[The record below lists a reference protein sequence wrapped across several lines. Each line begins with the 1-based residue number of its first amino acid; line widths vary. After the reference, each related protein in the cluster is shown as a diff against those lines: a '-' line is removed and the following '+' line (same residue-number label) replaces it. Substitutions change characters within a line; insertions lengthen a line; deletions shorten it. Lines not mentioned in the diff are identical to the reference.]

1 MTNDFTTR
9 WDEIADQGH
18 AAGRYRVR
26 PDHLLD
32 LFLGYS
38 SSGEREFTLE
48 VSTMEFED
56 VELPEFENMS
66 VHRSEIRGGQSL
78 TLRLTER
85 SLKELFSVVCL
96 DLAEASSRA
105 ETQAGA
111 VRIFFGRLTR
121 WADLLRWRRTRGMSF
136 KERLGLLGELSML
149 IWVLDEAGV
158 DRGVVIRGWRGPDG
172 DTNDIGLNSVRI
184 EVKAQLSTQ
193 SPTLKISSLSQLDW
207 DGRELCV
214 ALHRFSAAEN
224 ELSLRSLT
232 AQIAARLSGSGDDLM
247 EFQRKLL
254 LAGYES
260 EAVYVD
266 EAFRLDVRT
275 IYRVGERFPRLVPG
289 SVPVG
294 IRNARYEI
302 AGEAIQD
309 FEIGA
314 ELLEQLINA

>member
-1 MTNDFTTR
+1 MTNDFTIR
-9 WDEIADQGH
+9 WDEISDQGH

>member
-1 MTNDFTTR
+1 MTNDFTMR
-9 WDEIADQGH
+9 WDEISDQGH

-48 VSTMEFED
+48 ASTMEFGD

-111 VRIFFGRLTR
+111 VRIFFGRLNR

-214 ALHRFSAAEN
+214 ALHRFSAAESD
-224 ELSLRSLT
+224 LSLRSLT

-260 EAVYVD
+260 EAAYVD
-266 EAFRLDVRT
+266 EAFRLDVRR
-275 IYRVGERFPRLVPG
+275 IYRVGEGFPRLVPG

-302 AGEAIQD
+302 ACEAIQD
-309 FEIGA
+309 FEIGVG
-314 ELLEQLINA
+314 LLEQLINA

>member
-1 MTNDFTTR
+1 MSNDFTIR
-9 WDEIADQGH
+9 WDEISDQGH
-18 AAGRYRVR
+18 AAGRFRVR

-48 VSTMEFED
+48 FWIAEFED
-56 VELPEFENMS
+56 GELPAFENIS
-66 VHRSEIRGGQSL
+66 VHRGEPRGGQSL

-85 SLKELFSVVCL
+85 TLKELFSVVCF

-105 ETQAGA
+105 GTQAAA
-111 VRIFFGRLTR
+111 VRMFFGRLSR
-121 WADLLRWRRTRGMSF
+121 WADLLQWRRTRGMSF

-149 IWVLDEAGV
+149 IWVLDEADV
-158 DRGVVIRGWRGPDG
+158 PRGVVIRGWRGPDG
-172 DTNDIGLNSVRI
+172 DTSDIGLNSVRL

-193 SPTLKISSLSQLDW
+193 PPTLKISSLSQLDW

-214 ALHRFSAAEN
+214 TLHRFSAAED

-232 AQIAARLSGSGDDLM
+232 TEIASRLSGSGGDLM

-260 EAVYVD
+260 EATYAD
-266 EAFRLDVRT
+266 EAFRLDVRR
-275 IYRVGERFPRLVPG
+275 IYRVGEGFPRLVPG
-289 SVPVG
+289 NVPAG
-294 IRNARYEI
+294 IKNAGYEI
-302 AGEAIQD
+302 ACEAIHD

-314 ELLEQLINA
+314 DVLEHLINA